1 MVLIK
6 GYAFWGL
13 DGYITLNIV
22 FKGRFTKPIIL
33 GLFFVAL
40 QKQNVYGPIV
50 KVQTEK
56 NEAEDLKVSE
66 KKIPIEI

>member
-6 GYAFWGL
+6 GNAFWGI
-13 DGYITLNIV
+13 DGYITLNIL
-22 FKGRFTKPIIL
+22 FKGRFTQPIIW

-56 NEAEDLKVSE
+56 KEAEDLKVSE
-66 KKIPIEI
+66 KKYL